1 MMGYVISM
9 VCLCA
14 SLLIVNV
21 VNMQQSDKIKD
32 LQQRVQVLEQGK

>member
-21 VNMQQSDKIKD
+21 VNMQQSGKIKD